1 MLIKEHFERI
11 TSLDQRIDRCIQ
23 RQRKYKMINATRKR
37 KREVLEHG
45 EELEMSP
52 DEKAQQGEGMAKR
65 TKGRPKKIEV
75 KEKKEIW

>member
-1 MLIKEHFERI
+1 
-11 TSLDQRIDRCIQ
+11 
-23 RQRKYKMINATRKR
+23 MINATRKR